1 VSVRL
6 ARGIRVSLDARQWL
20 ITQVDHDSGC
30 VRLGD
35 DEGEEITMALEAFVT
50 HPHIEEVTAKPAGVV
65 DAAVE
70 RLDAR
75 AREIL
80 NKRIAHV
87 YEAETG
93 YRSGTPDVA
102 LPHEPRPEYDPKTT
116 TLTQRREAKARE
128 LDNEHAA
135 DAGTK
140 MSVATMRRI
149 AKGLNSGC
157 SLSGT
162 VDRRHVR
169 RSPGRISINEQVAA
183 ACEEVFEKT
192 RLESNR
198 THAARYLL
206 VKQYLREVYGYQP
219 GTEPVPC
226 EKTIRRWFQD
236 RCLPSELNGKA
247 RTRRS
252 ATSAPAQGFSRSNPT
267 RPGELV
273 CIDTC
278 SLDVLLEGTDFEGA
292 IRGVIVMAVDWYS
305 RSIVAIR
312 VLEGSEQAIDVTFV
326 LREIGRPKPM
336 LPGWGDENRWP
347 FIGLPEKILTDTYGG
362 TAYSGM
368 PFVNPEAVVTDHGN
382 TYKAHINVATATQQA
397 ISILPARVRTG
408 SDKQVVERAFGSLR
422 TMLLQYLSG
431 YRGTDASERGAG
443 VDEQVKYTVQD
454 IEDLVCWWA
463 VRIWQNHELS
473 DARPDWCPEGTF
485 SPNTLYEYGL
495 AQTGVP
501 LRAMSSNDYYA
512 LLPTVHVRVG
522 SRGVKVRGLYYDGDA
537 LADDQVRNTP
547 SPYGGRHKGL
557 WTVRYDPRDLR
568 RVFLLDRDGVYQ
580 PLTWVGASRHTPC
593 FNDRHAAALTTLRTQ
608 RGIAIHDQDTLA
620 EILLSEI
627 LAVHEPVTDWPT
639 LSPKARKMIKDR
651 SRLQRQEQMVERD
664 QAASGLPRFADSLA
678 DADVHSGV
686 EGTDGEPEV
695 PAPREPA
702 RPVAPVT
709 ALDTARARRHATQVP
724 PDEQDAVPPA
734 ARPARS
740 TTSIFGVDADALR
753 AAREAALTATNTA
766 QPTHDPVP
774 TGNHDE
780 EA

>member
-6 ARGIRVSLDARQWL
+6 ARGIRVTVDSREWL
-20 ITQVDHDSGC
+20 ITHVDHEQGF
-30 VRLGD
+30 VRLVD
-35 DEGEEITMALEAFVT
+35 DHSEQTTMALEDFVT
-50 HPHIEEVTAKPAGVV
+50 HPRIEEVTAKPAGVL
-65 DAAVE
+65 DAAVA

-75 AREIL
+75 AKEIL
-80 NKRIAHV
+80 AKRIAHV

-102 LPHEPRPEYDPKTT
+102 LPGEPRPEYDPKTT

-140 MSVATMRRI
+140 MSVATIRRV
-149 AKGLNSGC
+149 AKSLNSGRG
-157 SLSGT
+157 LDGA

-206 VKQYLREVYGYQP
+206 VQQYLRDVFGY
-219 GTEPVPC
+219 TADDERLPC

-236 RCLPSELNGKA
+236 RFIPSELNGKA

-252 ATSAPAQGFSRSNPT
+252 ATSAPAGGFSRANPT

-278 SLDVLLEGTDFEGA
+278 SLDVLLKGTECEGVV
-292 IRGVIVMAVDWYS
+292 RGVLVMAVDWYS
-305 RSIVAIR
+305 RSIVALR
-312 VLEGSEQAIDVTFV
+312 VLEGAEQAIDVTFV

-336 LPGWGDENRWP
+336 RPGWGDEHRWP
-347 FIGLPEKILTDTYGG
+347 FVGLPEHILTDTFGG
-362 TAYSGM
+362 DTAYSGM
-368 PFVNPEAVVTDHGN
+368 PFVNAEAVVTDHGT
-382 TYKAHINVATATQQA
+382 TYKAHLNVAAAAQQG

-431 YRGTDASERGAG
+431 YRGTDAAERGAD
-443 VDEQVKYTVQD
+443 VDAQAKYTVQD
-454 IEDLVCWWA
+454 IEDLASWWA

-512 LLPTVHVRVG
+512 LLPTVHVKVH
-522 SRGVKVRGLYYDGDA
+522 SRGVKVRGLYYDGPA
-537 LADDQVRNTP
+537 LQDPTVRNEP
-547 SPYGGRHKGL
+547 SPYGGRYKNL
-557 WTVRYDPRDLR
+557 WTVRYDSRDLR
-568 RVFLLDRDGVYQ
+568 RVFFLDRNGDYQ

-593 FNDRHAAALTTLRTQ
+593 FNDRHAAALTALRTQ
-608 RGIAIHDQDTLA
+608 RGIGVFDQHALA
-620 EILLSEI
+620 EILLTEI
-627 LAVHEPVTDWPT
+627 LAVHERVENWPT
-639 LSPKARKMIKDR
+639 LTPKARKAIRDR
-651 SRLQRQEQMVERD
+651 SRLQRQQQMVERD
-664 QAASGLPRFADSLA
+664 QATSGVVPFPDFFDDSADSA
-678 DADVHSGV
+678 DFSPAV
-686 EGTDGEPEV
+686 GEPDG
-695 PAPREPA
+695 PTQEPA
-702 RPVAPVT
+702 GSVSPVT
-709 ALDTARARRHATQVP
+709 ALDTARARKNATQVTP
-724 PDEQDAVPPA
+724 ADQGSVAPAPRLGASKKNPFGLDAA
-734 ARPARS
+734 
-740 TTSIFGVDADALR
+740 ALR
-753 AAREAALTATNTA
+753 AARDAALTTTESTSSPTDRPSPTDEGD
-766 QPTHDPVP
+766 QP
-774 TGNHDE
+774 
-780 EA
+780 

>member
-1 VSVRL
+1 MSVRL
-6 ARGIRVSLDARQWL
+6 ARGIRVSVDAREWL
-20 ITQVDHDSGC
+20 ITQVNHEKGFL
-30 VRLGD
+30 RLAD
-35 DEGEEITMALEAFVT
+35 DQGEQTTMGLDEFVS
-50 HPHIEEVTAKPAGVV
+50 HPHVEEVTTKTAATVM
-65 DAAVE
+65 DAAVA

-75 AREIL
+75 AKEVL
-80 NKRIAHV
+80 AKRIAHV

-102 LPHEPRPEYDPKTT
+102 LPHEPRPEYDPATT
-116 TLTQRREAKARE
+116 TLMQRREAKARE

-140 MSVATMRRI
+140 MSVATIRRI
-149 AKGLNSGC
+149 SKSLNSGC
-157 SLSGT
+157 ALDGA

-192 RLESNR
+192 REESNR

-206 VKQYLREVYGYQP
+206 VQQYLREVFDYSKDD
-219 GTEPVPC
+219 ERIPC

-236 RCLPSELNGKA
+236 RFIPSELNGKA

-252 ATSAPAQGFSRSNPT
+252 ATSAPSGGFSRANPT

-278 SLDVLLEGTDFEGA
+278 SLDVLLEGTAYAGA
-292 IRGVIVMAVDWYS
+292 IRGVMVMAIDWYS

-336 LPGWGDENRWP
+336 RPGWGDENRWP
-347 FIGLPEKILTDTYGG
+347 FVGLPEQILTDTFGG

-368 PFVNPEAVVTDHGN
+368 PFVNAEAVVTDHGN
-382 TYKAHINVATATQQA
+382 TYKAHINVAAATQQG
-397 ISILPARVRTG
+397 IDILPARVRTG
-408 SDKQVVERAFGSLR
+408 SDKQVVERAFGSFR

-431 YRGTDASERGAG
+431 YRGTDASERGSN
-443 VDEQVKYTVQD
+443 VDAQVKYDAQD
-454 IEDLVCWWA
+454 IEDLASWWA

-495 AQTGVP
+495 AQTGVA

-512 LLPTVHVRVG
+512 LLPTVHVRVR
-522 SRGVKVRGLYYDGDA
+522 SRGVKVRGLYYDGEA
-537 LADDQVRNTP
+537 LNDPTVRNEP
-547 SPYGGRHKGL
+547 SPYGGRHKNL
-557 WTVRYDPRDLR
+557 WTVRYDQRDLR
-568 RVFLLDRDGVYQ
+568 RVFFLDRNGVYQ

-593 FNDRHAAALTTLRTQ
+593 FNDRHAAALTSLRTK
-608 RGIAIHDQDTLA
+608 RGISVLDQEALA
-620 EILLSEI
+620 EILLTEI
-627 LAVHEPVTDWPT
+627 LAVHEPVADWPT
-639 LSPKARKMIKDR
+639 LSGTARKAIRDR

-664 QAASGLPRFADSLA
+664 QAASGVVRFADSF
-678 DADVHSGV
+678 DDS
-686 EGTDGEPEV
+686 DEPEESLK
-695 PAPREPA
+695 PTRQPA
-702 RPVAPVT
+702 RPVSPVT
-709 ALDTARARRHATQVP
+709 ALDTARARKNATQVP
-724 PDEQDAVPPA
+724 PEEQDGVQAAPRLGSGMKAMFGFDAAALQA
-734 ARPARS
+734 AR
-740 TTSIFGVDADALR
+740 DAAQN
-753 AAREAALTATNTA
+753 AAETGS
-766 QPTHDPVP
+766 DPNDDPRV
-774 TGNHDE
+774 TDEGDE